1 VTAGHLGGERPYLVG
16 LILAGRRVVVVGGGT
31 VAQRRLSGLL
41 AAGADVEVIAPAVT
55 PAVEGMATARE
66 LRWTA
71 RAYRDGDLDGAWYA
85 LAATDDADV
94 NATVAREAERLRVF
108 CVRADDAPAGSAVTP
123 AVGEHDGVSVGV
135 LSGGRPRRSAAVRTA
150 LVEALQAGVV
160 SVDDGDLGGRP
171 GVALVGG
178 GPGDPELITVRG
190 RRLLARADVVVT
202 DRLGPRDLLDEL
214 GPHVEVIDATK
225 IPYGRAMNQ
234 ARINE
239 LLVEHAR
246 AGRFVVRLKGGDPY
260 VFGRGFEEVL
270 ACAEAGVPVTV
281 VPGVTSA
288 FAVPAVADVPVSH
301 RGVAHEIVVVSGHV
315 APGDPRSLT
324 DWSAL
329 ARMRGTVVL
338 MMAVERIEAFADALL
353 AGRPAN
359 TPVAVVQDGTTRIQR
374 TLRTTLADVAAD
386 VRSHEIAPP
395 AVIVVGPVAG
405 LVDGPVS
412 RYGL

>member
-1 VTAGHLGGERPYLVG
+1 MTGGERPYLVG
-16 LILAGRRVVVVGGGT
+16 LTLAGRRVVVVGGGT
-31 VAQRRLSGLL
+31 VAQRRLPALL
-41 AAGADVEVIAPAVT
+41 AAGADVEVVAPDVT

-71 RAYRDGDLDGAWYA
+71 RPYRDGDLGGAWYA
-85 LAATDDADV
+85 LAATDDPQV
-94 NATVAREAERLRVF
+94 NVAVATAAERARVF
-108 CVRADDAPAGSAVTP
+108 CVRADDAPGGTAVTP
-123 AVGEHDGVSVGV
+123 AVGEHDGLTVGV

-150 LVEALQAGVV
+150 LVEALQAGTVP
-160 SVDDGDLGGRP
+160 VDRVDAEPVRP

-202 DRLGPRDLLDEL
+202 DRLAPRDLLDEL
-214 GPHVEVIDATK
+214 APHVEVIDASK

-234 ARINE
+234 ERINE

-281 VPGVTSA
+281 TPGVTSA

-315 APGDPRSLT
+315 APGHPQSLT
-324 DWSAL
+324 DWDAL
-329 ARMRGTVVL
+329 ARLRGTIVL
-338 MMAVERIEAFADALL
+338 MMGVERIEAFADALL
-353 AGRPAN
+353 AGGRPAD

-374 TLRTTLADVAAD
+374 TLRTTLASAAAD
-386 VRSHEIAPP
+386 MRAHEIAPP
-395 AVIVVGPVAG
+395 AVIVIGPVAG

-412 RYGL
+412 E

>member
-1 VTAGHLGGERPYLVG
+1 MTGGERPYLVG
-16 LILAGRRVVVVGGGT
+16 LTLAGRRVVVVGGGT
-31 VAQRRLSGLL
+31 VAQRRLPALL
-41 AAGADVEVIAPAVT
+41 AAGADVEVVAPDVT

-71 RAYRDGDLDGAWYA
+71 RPYRDGDLDGAWYT
-85 LAATDDADV
+85 LAATDDPQV
-94 NATVAREAERLRVF
+94 NAAVATAAERARVF
-108 CVRADDAPAGSAVTP
+108 CVRADDAPGGTAVTP
-123 AVGEHDGVSVGV
+123 AVGEHDGLTVGV

-150 LVEALQAGVV
+150 LVEALQAGIVP
-160 SVDDGDLGGRP
+160 VDRVDAEPVRP

-202 DRLGPRDLLDEL
+202 DRLAPRDLLDEL
-214 GPHVEVIDATK
+214 APHVEVIDASK

-234 ARINE
+234 ERINE

-270 ACAEAGVPVTV
+270 ACAKAGVPVTV
-281 VPGVTSA
+281 TPGVTSA

-315 APGDPRSLT
+315 APGHPQSLT
-324 DWSAL
+324 DWGAL
-329 ARMRGTVVL
+329 ARLRGTIVL
-338 MMAVERIEAFADALL
+338 MMGVERIAAFADALL
-353 AGRPAN
+353 AGGRPAD

-374 TLRTTLADVAAD
+374 TLRTTLASAAAD
-386 VRSHEIAPP
+386 MRAHEIAPP
-395 AVIVVGPVAG
+395 AVIVIGPVAG

-412 RYGL
+412 E